1 VLVRVVLLEPRLV
14 LVGMR
19 VRGFPVTVLV
29 LVADVLVVVAGVS
42 VRVRLPTVT
51 VLVGVLSASGEE
63 PAKGLEDAGHGSPLV
78 GTGRAGKSGWMHSAR
93 RKS

>member
-1 VLVRVVLLEPRLV
+1 VLVRVVVLEPRLV

-29 LVADVLVVVAGVS
+29 LVTDVLVVLAGVS

-51 VLVGVLSASGEE
+51 VLVGGLSSSGEE
-63 PAKGLEDAGHGSPLV
+63 PSKGLADA
-78 GTGRAGKSGWMHSAR
+78 
-93 RKS
+93 

>member
-19 VRGFPVTVLV
+19 VRGFPVTVL
-29 LVADVLVVVAGVS
+29 VLVVVAGVS